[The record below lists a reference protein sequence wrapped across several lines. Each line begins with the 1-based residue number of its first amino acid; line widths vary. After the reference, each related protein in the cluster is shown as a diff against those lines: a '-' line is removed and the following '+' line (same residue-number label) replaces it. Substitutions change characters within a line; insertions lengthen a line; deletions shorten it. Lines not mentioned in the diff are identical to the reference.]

1 MKRTLLALTAA
12 LLAGVVL
19 FAIRSGTAARS
30 GSDDRAMAVAAEMR
44 AGKKLGRQPFGLTP
58 NGFEERLLFALQAGS
73 GVGIFC
79 YAYLGLRR
87 RRSEG

>member
-1 MKRTLLALTAA
+1 MKRTLLAMTAA
-12 LLAGVVL
+12 LLAGAAL
-19 FAIRSGTAARS
+19 FAIRNGAAARS

-44 AGKKLGRQPFGLTP
+44 VGQKVGRQPFGLTP

-73 GVGIFC
+73 GVGVLC

-87 RRSEG
+87 RGSQG